1 MNDAEGKKVLV
12 NWKLKDIN
20 ENTLHFF
27 AADMTTMPANIG
39 DPVYIANKRNR
50 SGSSKSIHSRY
61 GNIHIEDGMVYV
73 TKENIIQGQSVSGKL
88 LFAENEMC

>member
-12 NWKLKDIN
+12 NWKLKDSN

-27 AADMTTMPANIG
+27 AADMTVIQANIG
-39 DPVYIANKRNR
+39 DLVKIADKRKWP
-50 SGSSKSIHSRY
+50 GSSKSIHSRY

-88 LFAENEMC
+88 LLAENEMC

>member
-12 NWKLKDIN
+12 NWKLKDSN

-27 AADMTTMPANIG
+27 AADMTAMPANIG
-39 DPVYIANKRNR
+39 DLVYIADKRKWP
-50 SGSSKSIHSRY
+50 GGIKSIHSRY

-73 TKENIIQGQSVSGKL
+73 SKENIIQGQSVSGKL
-88 LFAENEMC
+88 LLAENEMC